1 MSTLHC
7 VRQFLHQDR
16 LAKRIVCLVKQA
28 SKRQQ
33 PSGKCIRAAVAC
45 ITEYREAAS
54 HTSRIL
60 TSNPGEW
67 GCKQQQLPSH
77 ITGKRQFGN
86 PEAVT
91 VTAVAAV
98 TAHIFVFCW
107 KNTNTST
114 QQGSC
119 RIHAATNVSP
129 PVGCIPTQA
138 RAQPSH
144 STSPGSPLQKRQRST
159 ICT

>member
-1 MSTLHC
+1 MGSVSAHIVEHC
-7 VRQFLHQDR
+7 TSKSGCVYSGKAHF
-16 LAKRIVCLVKQA
+16 CLVKQA

-54 HTSRIL
+54 HTSRIP
-60 TSNPGEW
+60 TFNPGEW

-86 PEAVT
+86 PKAVT

-98 TAHIFVFCW
+98 TAHIFGFCW
-107 KNTNTST
+107 KNTKST

-119 RIHAATNVSP
+119 RIHAATNVKATRGKYPHSS
-129 PVGCIPTQA
+129 A
-138 RAQPSH
+138 RPAFTFH
-144 STSPGSPLQKRQRST
+144 
-159 ICT
+159 